1 MSDLFDTLSVLILM
15 TAFVLMANKKVKA
28 YIKTFRVQSALIALS
43 AGILGVE
50 AIMDEGRYDLM
61 VVCVLIVVL
70 KVIYIPGLLHKTYAG
85 IEYRTEKDFIL
96 NIPILVL
103 ISCSLVVFTY
113 FSFSASGFGVNGSV
127 IDLQLVNTISVTMIG
142 LLFMI
147 TRKKA
152 IGQIIGFLEV
162 ENGIFI
168 TAMFSTQGMPFI
180 VDMGIF
186 IDMLTAV
193 MIMGVLVFKIN
204 VTFESINTDRLNK
217 LKG

>member
-1 MSDLFDTLSVLILM
+1 MSGLYDALSVMILM
-15 TAFVLMANKKVKA
+15 TAFVLMANKKTKA
-28 YIKTFRVQSALIALS
+28 YIKTFRIQSMLIALA
-43 AGILGVE
+43 AGMMGLQNI
-50 AIMDEGRYDLM
+50 ANEGRIDVL
-61 VVCVLIVVL
+61 VVCGLIIAL
-70 KVIYIPGLLHKTYAG
+70 KVIFIPNLLYKTYAG
-85 IEYRTEKDFIL
+85 VEYRTEKDFIL

-103 ISCSLVVFTY
+103 ISCGLVVFTV
-113 FSFSASGFGVNGSV
+113 FSFSTIEGINEGFINT
-127 IDLQLVNTISVTMIG
+127 QLVNTVSVTLIG
-142 LLFMI
+142 IFFMI

-152 IGQIIGFLEV
+152 VGQIIGFLEV

-168 TAMFSTQGMPFI
+168 TAMFSTEGMPFM

-204 VTFESINTDRLNK
+204 VTFESINTDKLNK

>member
-1 MSDLFDTLSVLILM
+1 MSDIFDTLSVLILM

-43 AGILGVE
+43 AGILGVG
-50 AIMDEGRYDLM
+50 AIVDEGRYDLM
-61 VVCVLIVVL
+61 VVCVLIVIL

-103 ISCSLVVFTY
+103 MSCSLVVFTY
-113 FSFSASGFGVNGSV
+113 FSLSASGSINEGG
-127 IDLQLVNTISVTMIG
+127 IDPQLVNTISVTMIG

-204 VTFESINTDRLNK
+204 ITFESINTDRLNK

>member
-1 MSDLFDTLSVLILM
+1 MSGLFDALSVMILM
-15 TAFVLMANKKVKA
+15 TAFVLMANKKTKA
-28 YIKTFRVQSALIALS
+28 YIKTFRIQSMFIALA
-43 AGILGVE
+43 AGMMGLQSI
-50 AIMDEGRYDLM
+50 ANEGRIDVL
-61 VVCVLIVVL
+61 VVCGLIIAL
-70 KVIYIPGLLHKTYAG
+70 KVIFIPNLLYKTYAG
-85 IEYRTEKDFIL
+85 VEYRTEKDFIL

-103 ISCSLVVFTY
+103 ISCGLVVFTV
-113 FSFSASGFGVNGSV
+113 FSFSTIEGINEGFINT
-127 IDLQLVNTISVTMIG
+127 QLVNTVSVTLIG
-142 LLFMI
+142 IFFMI

-168 TAMFSTQGMPFI
+168 TAMFSTEGMPFI

-186 IDMLTAV
+186 IDLLTAV

-204 VTFESINTDRLNK
+204 ITFESINTDKLNK

>member
-1 MSDLFDTLSVLILM
+1 MSALYDTLSVLILM
-15 TAFVLMANKKVKA
+15 TAFVLMANKKIKA
-28 YIKTFRVQSALIALS
+28 YIKTFRAQSMLIALA
-43 AGILGVE
+43 AGILGVQGLVN
-50 AIMDEGRYDLM
+50 EGRFDLL
-61 VVCVLIVVL
+61 VICGLIVAL
-70 KVIYIPGLLHKTYAG
+70 KVIYIPNLLHETYAG

-96 NIPILVL
+96 DIPILVL
-103 ISCSLVVFTY
+103 ISCGLVVFTY
-113 FSFSASGFGVNGSV
+113 FSFSSIEGINEGIIN
-127 IDLQLVNTISVTMIG
+127 LQIVNTVSVVLIG
-142 LLFMI
+142 LFFMI

-168 TAMFSTQGMPFI
+168 TAMFSTKGMPLV

-193 MIMGVLVFKIN
+193 MIMGILVFRIN
-204 VTFESINTDRLNK
+204 VTFESINTDKLNK

>member
-43 AGILGVE
+43 AGILGTG
-50 AIMDEGRYDLM
+50 AIVDEGRYDLM
-61 VVCVLIVVL
+61 VICVLIVIL
-70 KVIYIPGLLHKTYAG
+70 KVIYIPGLLLKTYAG

-113 FSFSASGFGVNGSV
+113 FSLAASSSINEGV

-168 TAMFSTQGMPFI
+168 TAMFSTRGMPFI

-204 VTFESINTDRLNK
+204 ITFESINTDRLNK

>member
-1 MSDLFDTLSVLILM
+1 MSGLFDALSVMILM
-15 TAFVLMANKKVKA
+15 TAFVLMANKKTKA
-28 YIKTFRVQSALIALS
+28 YIKTFRIQSMFIALAAGMMGVQSIAN
-43 AGILGVE
+43 
-50 AIMDEGRYDLM
+50 EGRVDVL
-61 VVCVLIVVL
+61 VVCGLIIAL
-70 KVIYIPGLLHKTYAG
+70 KVIFIPSLLYKTYAG
-85 IEYRTEKDFIL
+85 VEYRTEKDFIL
-96 NIPILVL
+96 NIPILIL
-103 ISCSLVVFTY
+103 ISCGLVVFTV
-113 FSFSASGFGVNGSV
+113 FSFSTIEGINEGFINT
-127 IDLQLVNTISVTMIG
+127 QLVNTVSVTLIG
-142 LLFMI
+142 IFFMI

-168 TAMFSTQGMPFI
+168 TAMFSTEGMPFI

-204 VTFESINTDRLNK
+204 VTFESINTDKLNK